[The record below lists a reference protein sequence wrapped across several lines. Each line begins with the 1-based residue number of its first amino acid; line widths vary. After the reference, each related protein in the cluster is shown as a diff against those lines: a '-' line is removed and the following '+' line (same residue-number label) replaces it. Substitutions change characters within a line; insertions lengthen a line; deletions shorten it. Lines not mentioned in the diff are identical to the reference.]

1 MCRRSTRGRSPPA
14 CNGEKK
20 AIDECLDHPTGVAV
34 SPDGLW
40 LAVLEQ
46 TSHWGYSYRVAAH
59 GSVDAKQRFY
69 WLHVP
74 DTADDSGAASICFDT
89 AGRL

>member
-1 MCRRSTRGRSPPA
+1 
-14 CNGEKK
+14 
-20 AIDECLDHPTGVAV
+20 
-34 SPDGLW
+34 
-40 LAVLEQ
+40 VLEQ